1 MAHVNITKD
10 LTEVKSKVVF
20 GLTQRQL
27 IFFALA
33 ALVAVP
39 TYFLTRKS
47 LGNDIALILL
57 IVTALPFFFFALY
70 EKNGQT
76 PEKMLRNYFRVRF
89 LTQQARP
96 YRTENRFAAL
106 ERQAYF
112 DEEVKQLVSNTEKTG
127 VETSRGLGRRVDHP
141 AGHTAECR
149 AEKATGK
156 GHQAGK
162 TRR

>member
-70 EKNGQT
+70 E
-76 PEKMLRNYFRVRF
+76 
-89 LTQQARP
+89 
-96 YRTENRFAAL
+96 RTGRHRKRCL
-106 ERQAYF
+106 EIIF
-112 DEEVKQLVSNTEKTG
+112 VSG
-127 VETSRGLGRRVDHP
+127 S
-141 AGHTAECR
+141 
-149 AEKATGK
+149 
-156 GHQAGK
+156 
-162 TRR
+162 